1 VKDRHQK
8 IEKKVQ
14 SGNVE
19 DKAKKDAKDRGQ
31 KGKENEKPF
40 AVCPAVCELC
50 KGDHH
55 KKGEK
60 KGKAIEGRVKLRVYI
75 LGNVQWIKGRK
86 DDCTKNGFS
95 RIIEGKGENSSQVE

>member
-14 SGNVE
+14 SGNVNG
-19 DKAKKDAKDRGQ
+19 KAKKDAKDRGQ
-31 KGKENEKPF
+31 KGKENEKPL

-50 KGDHH
+50 KGDRH

-60 KGKAIEGRVKLRVYI
+60 KGEAIEGRVKLGVYM

-86 DDCTKNGFS
+86 DNCTKDGFS
-95 RIIEGKGENSSQVE
+95 CIIEGKRENSSQVE

>member
-1 VKDRHQK
+1 MARTKSKNLLSFSSFRRLMVVFWGGFGR
-8 IEKKVQ
+8 
-14 SGNVE
+14 
-19 DKAKKDAKDRGQ
+19 R

-50 KGDHH
+50 KGDRH

-60 KGKAIEGRVKLRVYI
+60 KGKAIEGRVKLGVYM

-86 DDCTKNGFS
+86 DDCTKDGFS
-95 RIIEGKGENSSQVE
+95 CII